1 MGIWCYIFILRDSFF
16 FFDKWNEKFKILGNE
31 FMCIKFIF
39 FKDVDVF
46 VVVFDDVI
54 VVMVLNIILLYL
66 IKGGKLLD
74 IIIKEM
80 SFGGKGIVLI
90 YYDNYFIFLS
100 ENRDVYSSIYIK
112 LYNYFCGGL
121 ICYKFLEIDMKV
133 ELFFYIVISEKM
145 K

>member
-1 MGIWCYIFILRDSFF
+1 
-16 FFDKWNEKFKILGNE
+16 
-31 FMCIKFIF
+31 MCIKFIF

-133 ELFFYIVISEKM
+133 ELFFYIVISKKM